1 MPLNWV
7 YLTVPSLITG
17 WFLLFA
23 LLSDAGGWWALA
35 REYREDALTVADGPK
50 WNFQSVALRKWCGY
64 NGCVAVVAGETGLR
78 LSVWAIFR
86 PAHPPLFL
94 PFAEMEFEDL
104 KVLGGL
110 RTRVR
115 MQRVPSI
122 AIDVL
127 PRVLER
133 FRGSEPEAPVTD

>member
-1 MPLNWV
+1 MPDWV
-7 YLTVPSLITG
+7 YTSLIG
-17 WFLLFA
+17 SIVFWFLVIA
-23 LLSDAGGWWALA
+23 LLSYAGGWWALA

-50 WNFQSVALRKWCGY
+50 WNFQSVCLRKWCGY
-64 NGCVAVVAGETGLR
+64 NGGVVVIAGETGLR
-78 LSVWAIFR
+78 LSVWPIIR

-94 PFAEMEFEDL
+94 PYAEMEFEDL
-104 KVLGGL
+104 KVLGGV

-122 AIDVL
+122 TIDVL

-133 FRGSEPEAPVTD
+133 FRGSEPEAGATD